1 MAENNDFTHLPLPL
15 LFQGKPK
22 LRGGGAVSAQTK
34 RNTANRIAHG
44 SYVKRRSA
52 ELSCFWKE
60 RRAERSENALPEIKT
75 GIPILLEIDPSAD
88 IDFLR
93 GLGFEIVC
101 EIEEGFII
109 VATEDV
115 DLSVLNEKADAFVA
129 NVTARCNSPAKVY
142 YLIRYTSFC
151 EQVEVDGVL
160 RDKYVR
166 QTRRE
171 IDEGTVREVYEDSFP
186 EPKSKPFTYVD
197 DEYAERAIRC
207 SRTYYEY
214 AKDICENYRMDLR
227 RYKLIR
233 ERKQYIGISNREA
246 YQAMCEDLAFAQQSL
261 KTVLNDYADL
271 FRKRFS
277 EGLSIRKAA
286 DAMQQNRGVIERRQ
300 AALYRAF
307 AQLLQQRDEADGVC
321 RLMQKIEYDQRDI
334 EDLLE

>member
-1 MAENNDFTHLPLPL
+1 MLAILSNPSFLRPNAALSLRRNLCYTVRKSAEGGLIHGAQTGICRVFTRYD
-15 LFQGKPK
+15 GKPIFVVRVLK
-22 LRGGGAVSAQTK
+22 
-34 RNTANRIAHG
+34 
-44 SYVKRRSA
+44 
-52 ELSCFWKE
+52 
-60 RRAERSENALPEIKT
+60 
-75 GIPILLEIDPSAD
+75 D
-88 IDFLR
+88 IDT
-93 GLGFEIVC
+93 GESIVVC
-101 EIEEGFII
+101 KDASFSK
-109 VATEDV
+109 ED
-115 DLSVLNEKADAFVA
+115 NEH
-129 NVTARCNSPAKVY
+129 Y

-171 IDEGTVREVYEDSFP
+171 IDEGTVREVYEDGFP

-321 RLMQKIEYDQRDI
+321 RLMQKTEYDQRDI

>member
-1 MAENNDFTHLPLPL
+1 MVCKDASF
-15 LFQGKPK
+15 
-22 LRGGGAVSAQTK
+22 S
-34 RNTANRIAHG
+34 
-44 SYVKRRSA
+44 
-52 ELSCFWKE
+52 KE
-60 RRAERSENALPEIKT
+60 
-75 GIPILLEIDPSAD
+75 D
-88 IDFLR
+88 
-93 GLGFEIVC
+93 
-101 EIEEGFII
+101 
-109 VATEDV
+109 
-115 DLSVLNEKADAFVA
+115 NEH
-129 NVTARCNSPAKVY
+129 Y

-151 EQVEVDGVL
+151 EQAEVDGVL

-171 IDEGTVREVYEDSFP
+171 IDEGTVREVYEDGFP

-197 DEYAERAIRC
+197 DEYSERTIRC

-233 ERKQYIGISNREA
+233 ERKQYIGVSNRET

-307 AQLLQQRDEADGVC
+307 AQLLQQRDAADGVC
-321 RLMQKIEYDQRDI
+321 RLMRKTEYDQGDI

>member
-1 MAENNDFTHLPLPL
+1 MALKRVFAGYYKRYD
-15 LFQGKPK
+15 GK
-22 LRGGGAVSAQTK
+22 
-34 RNTANRIAHG
+34 RI
-44 SYVKRRSA
+44 YVVRVVK
-52 ELSCFWKE
+52 
-60 RRAERSENALPEIKT
+60 
-75 GIPILLEIDPSAD
+75 D
-88 IDFLR
+88 IDTGEAVVICKDASFIR
-93 GLGFEIVC
+93 EGN
-101 EIEEGFII
+101 EE
-109 VATEDV
+109 
-115 DLSVLNEKADAFVA
+115 
-129 NVTARCNSPAKVY
+129 Y
-142 YLIRYTSFC
+142 YTIRLESFC
-151 EQVEVDGVL
+151 EQVNVDGIL
-160 RDKYVR
+160 RDKYIR

-171 IDEGTVREVYEDSFP
+171 VEPEMIGEVTEDGFL

-261 KTVLNDYADL
+261 KTVLNNYADL

-307 AQLLQQRDEADGVC
+307 AQLIQQRDAADGVC
-321 RLMQKIEYDQRDI
+321 RLMQKTEYDQRDI

>member
-1 MAENNDFTHLPLPL
+1 MA
-15 LFQGKPK
+15 
-22 LRGGGAVSAQTK
+22 
-34 RNTANRIAHG
+34 
-44 SYVKRRSA
+44 VKRVFAGYYKRYDG
-52 ELSCFWKE
+52 K
-60 RRAERSENALPEIKT
+60 RIYVVRVVK
-75 GIPILLEIDPSAD
+75 D
-88 IDFLR
+88 IDAGEAVVICKDASFIR
-93 GLGFEIVC
+93 EGN
-101 EIEEGFII
+101 EE
-109 VATEDV
+109 
-115 DLSVLNEKADAFVA
+115 
-129 NVTARCNSPAKVY
+129 Y
-142 YLIRYTSFC
+142 YTIRLESFC
-151 EQVEVDGVL
+151 EQVNVDGIL
-160 RDKYVR
+160 RDKYIR

-171 IDEGTVREVYEDSFP
+171 VEPEMLGEVTEDGFP

-207 SRTYYEY
+207 SKTYYEY

-233 ERKQYIGISNREA
+233 ERKQYIGVSNHEA

-261 KTVLNDYADL
+261 KTVLNDYAAL

-321 RLMQKIEYDQRDI
+321 RLIQEMEYDPKEI

>member
-1 MAENNDFTHLPLPL
+1 MA
-15 LFQGKPK
+15 
-22 LRGGGAVSAQTK
+22 
-34 RNTANRIAHG
+34 
-44 SYVKRRSA
+44 VKRVFAGYYKRYDG
-52 ELSCFWKE
+52 K
-60 RRAERSENALPEIKT
+60 RIYVVRVVK
-75 GIPILLEIDPSAD
+75 D
-88 IDFLR
+88 IDT
-93 GLGFEIVC
+93 G
-101 EIEEGFII
+101 
-109 VATEDV
+109 EDV
-115 DLSVLNEKADAFVA
+115 VICKDASFIREGNEE
-129 NVTARCNSPAKVY
+129 Y
-142 YLIRYTSFC
+142 YTIRLESFC
-151 EQVEVDGVL
+151 EQVNVDGIL
-160 RDKYVR
+160 KDKYIR

-171 IDEGTVREVYEDSFP
+171 VEPEMIGEVTEDGFP

-233 ERKQYIGISNREA
+233 ERKQYIGVSNREA

>member
-1 MAENNDFTHLPLPL
+1 MALKRVFAGFYTRYD
-15 LFQGKPK
+15 GKPSS
-22 LRGGGAVSAQTK
+22 LSGCSRTSTPESPSWSARTPVFQ
-34 RNTANRIAHG
+34 
-44 SYVKRRSA
+44 RRQ
-52 ELSCFWKE
+52 
-60 RRAERSENALPEIKT
+60 RALLPH
-75 GIPILLEIDPSAD
+75 PVHILLRAG
-88 IDFLR
+88 R
-93 GLGFEIVC
+93 
-101 EIEEGFII
+101 
-109 VATEDV
+109 
-115 DLSVLNEKADAFVA
+115 
-129 NVTARCNSPAKVY
+129 
-142 YLIRYTSFC
+142 
-151 EQVEVDGVL
+151 VDGVL

-171 IDEGTVREVYEDSFP
+171 IDEGTVREVYEDGFP

-233 ERKQYIGISNREA
+233 ERKQYIGISNREV

-277 EGLSIRKAA
+277 EGCPSAGQQI
-286 DAMQQNRGVIERRQ
+286 AMQQNRGVIERRQ

>member
-1 MAENNDFTHLPLPL
+1 MALKRVFAGFYTRYD
-15 LFQGKPK
+15 GKPIFVV
-22 LRGGGAVSAQTK
+22 R
-34 RNTANRIAHG
+34 
-44 SYVKRRSA
+44 
-52 ELSCFWKE
+52 ELK
-60 RRAERSENALPEIKT
+60 
-75 GIPILLEIDPSAD
+75 D
-88 IDFLR
+88 IDT
-93 GLGFEIVC
+93 GESIVVCKDAGFSK
-101 EIEEGFII
+101 
-109 VATEDV
+109 ED
-115 DLSVLNEKADAFVA
+115 NEH
-129 NVTARCNSPAKVY
+129 Y
-142 YLIRYTSFC
+142 YLIRYASFC

-171 IDEGTVREVYEDSFP
+171 IDEDTAREVYEGGFP

-197 DEYAERAIRC
+197 DEYVERAIRC

-277 EGLSIRKAA
+277 EGPSAKQRMPCTESRRDRASAGRTLSGVRPALAAAGRGRWCLSA
-286 DAMQQNRGVIERRQ
+286 DAE
-300 AALYRAF
+300 
-307 AQLLQQRDEADGVC
+307 
-321 RLMQKIEYDQRDI
+321 K
-334 EDLLE
+334 